1 MILLA
6 RRRLIFWLFRAYLK
20 KWRKTI
26 AASFIFGLVIFSAI
40 YLGWGVIVPGLPFNQ
55 RMVVGMV
62 GSYNADNLPMEI
74 LTKTSR
80 GLTYVDDNGIPKPDI
95 ASRWNIKDNGKTYV
109 FHLKPNVYFSN
120 GVNLTS
126 SLVNYNFADVK
137 IERPEKYT
145 IIFKLKDNY
154 SPFLVTVSQPI
165 FEKGLL
171 GVGEYRISSVDLN
184 GSFVNSVTLI
194 SNKVKNK
201 TLTFQFYPTQS
212 ALKNAFVIGEIDKII
227 GLEDANFNNTNFNS
241 FKNAKVQKT
250 IDYRYLVTL
259 FYNTQDRVLSDKRL
273 RQALSYAVP
282 DSFSSG
288 KRNYEPFDPNL
299 WAYQQSNYQKDYTH
313 AKLLLS
319 QSQSASESANME
331 ITLQVLSQ
339 YEPVAKEIAKSWSN
353 IGVNTKIKIVDT
365 LPTNFQVFLGDFK
378 VPRDPDQYT
387 LWHSEQLNNI
397 TNYKNLR
404 IDKLLEDGRQ
414 TVDVQTRIKIYAD
427 FQKYLLDDAP
437 ATFLY
442 FPNVYTIIRNS
453 AFNYK

>member
-1 MILLA
+1 MILLG
-6 RRRLIFWLFRAYLK
+6 RRRLIFWLFKAYLK

-26 AASFIFGLVIFSAI
+26 AASFIFGLIIFSAI

-55 RMVVGMV
+55 RMIVGMV
-62 GSYNADNLPMEI
+62 GTYNTDNLPLEV
-74 LTKTSR
+74 LQKASR
-80 GLTYVDDNGIPKPDI
+80 GLTYLDDNGIPKPDI
-95 ASRWNIKDNGKTYV
+95 ASSWNIENNGKTYV
-109 FHLKPNVYFSN
+109 FHLKRNVYFSN
-120 GVNLTS
+120 GENLTS
-126 SLVNYNFADVK
+126 SSVNYNFVDVK

-145 IIFKLKDNY
+145 IVFKLKENY
-154 SPFLVTVSQPI
+154 SPFLVTASQPI

-201 TLTFQFYPTQS
+201 TLSFQFYPTQS
-212 ALKNAFVIGEIDKII
+212 ALKDAFVIGDIDKIV
-227 GLEDANFNNTNFNS
+227 GLEDVSYNDTNFHT
-241 FKNAKVQKT
+241 FKNAKVQSAV
-250 IDYRYLVTL
+250 DYRHLVTL

-273 RQALSYAVP
+273 RGALSYAVP

-299 WAYQQSNYQKDYTH
+299 WAYHQSDYQKDYAH

-319 QSQSASESANME
+319 QSQSASDSANME

-339 YEPVAKEIAKSWSN
+339 YEPIAKEIAKSWSN
-353 IGVNTKIKIVDT
+353 IGINTKIKVIEGQ
-365 LPTNFQVFLGDFK
+365 PNNFQVFLGDFK

-387 LWHSEQLNNI
+387 LWHSGQNNNI

-442 FPNVYTIIRNS
+442 FPNVYTVTRNS
-453 AFNYK
+453 ALNYK

>member
-26 AASFIFGLVIFSAI
+26 TASFIFGLIIFFAT
-40 YLGWGVIVPGLPFNQ
+40 YFGWGVIVPGLPFNQ
-55 RMVVGMV
+55 RMVIGMT
-62 GSYNADNLPMEI
+62 GSYNADNLPLEV
-74 LTKTSR
+74 LNKASR
-80 GLTYVDDNGIPKPDI
+80 GLTQVDDNGIPKPDI
-95 ASRWNIKDNGKTYV
+95 ASNWSIKDNGKTYV
-109 FHLKPNVYFSN
+109 FHLKSNVYFSN
-120 GVNLTS
+120 GKNLTS
-126 SLVNYNFADVK
+126 SSVNYNFTDVK

-145 IIFKLKDNY
+145 IVFKLKDNY

-165 FEKGLL
+165 FEKGFL

-201 TLTFQFYPTQS
+201 TLTYQFYPTQN
-212 ALKNAFVIGEIDKII
+212 ALKNAFVIGDIDKII
-227 GLEDANFNNTNFNS
+227 GLEDVNFNNINFYA
-241 FKNAKVQKT
+241 FKNAKVEKS
-250 IDYRYLVTL
+250 IDYRHLVTL
-259 FYNTQDRVLSDKRL
+259 FYNTQDRILSDKRL
-273 RQALSYAVP
+273 REALSYAVP

-288 KRNYEPFDPNL
+288 KRNYEPFDPNS
-299 WAYQQSNYQKDYTH
+299 WTYQQSNYQKDYAH

-319 QSQSASESANME
+319 QSQSSSESASME
-331 ITLQVLSQ
+331 IVLQVLPQ
-339 YEPVAKEIAKSWSN
+339 HELVAKEIARSWSN
-353 IGVNTKIKIVDT
+353 IGVKTKIIVVDA
-365 LPTNFQVFLGDFK
+365 LPNNFQVFLGDFK

-387 LWHSEQLNNI
+387 LWHSGQMNNI

-414 TVDVQTRIKIYAD
+414 TVDLQARKKIYAD

-442 FPNVYTIIRNS
+442 FPNYHTVTRNS
-453 AFNYK
+453 AVQL

>member
-1 MILLA
+1 MILLG

-55 RMVVGMV
+55 HMVVGMV
-62 GSYNADNLPMEI
+62 GSYNTDNLPLEV
-74 LTKTSR
+74 LRKASR
-80 GLTYVDDNGIPKPDI
+80 GLTYVGDNGTPKPDI
-95 ASRWNIKDNGKTYV
+95 ASSWNIKDNGKTYV
-109 FHLKPNVYFSN
+109 FHLRQNVYFSN
-120 GVNLTS
+120 GERLTS
-126 SLVNYNFADVK
+126 SSINYNFVDVK

-145 IIFKLKDNY
+145 IVFKLKDNY

-184 GSFVNSVTLI
+184 GNFVNSVILI

-227 GLEDANFNNTNFNS
+227 GLEDINFNGTNFDS
-241 FKNAKVQKT
+241 FQNAKVEKS
-250 IDYRYLVTL
+250 IDYRHLVTL
-259 FYNTQDRVLSDKRL
+259 FYNTQDRALSDKRL
-273 RQALSYAVP
+273 RGALSYAVP
-282 DSFSSG
+282 DSFNSG
-288 KRNYEPFDPNL
+288 KRNYEPFDPNS
-299 WAYQQSNYQKDYTH
+299 WAYHQSDYQKDYTH

-319 QSQSASESANME
+319 QSQSASESANIE
-331 ITLQVLSQ
+331 ITIQALSQ
-339 YEPVAKEIAKSWSN
+339 YESVAKEIAKSWSN
-353 IGVNTKIKIVDT
+353 IGVKTKIKVVDT
-365 LPTNFQVFLGDFK
+365 LPSNFQAFLGDFK
-378 VPRDPDQYT
+378 LPMDPDQYT
-387 LWHSEQLNNI
+387 LWHSGQMNNI

-442 FPNVYTIIRNS
+442 FPNVYTVTRNS
-453 AFNYK
+453 AVQL